1 MRRYRG
7 HILLLMREVDACR
20 QQPQT
25 VEREFQIAK
34 MELEI
39 KILTCEREAAVARRT
54 VLFLDAWRKMGR
66 FTAIRADG
74 ARMEAN
80 PHRTGCPVTDFY
92 NVNGE
97 ATRLAEWSM

>member
-1 MRRYRG
+1 MSRHSD
-7 HILLLMREVDACR
+7 HILHLMREVDAR
-20 QQPQT
+20 HRQPQT

-54 VLFLDAWRKMGR
+54 TLFLDAWRKMGR
-66 FTAIRADG
+66 FTAIRSDG
-74 ARMEAN
+74 AQMEAN

-92 NVNGE
+92 NVKSE